1 MLTPRGRSHLIHDL
15 EPYVC
20 TYVDCAFGDLLYGSR
35 GDWIDH
41 EDRQHRSI
49 WRCTVHADQQ
59 FASEAVLRDHL
70 QQDHTMTSA
79 HIDVFAR
86 ISRFSRHDD
95 RSKCPICLHD
105 AKDIPDFTSHLANH
119 LERIAIFS
127 LPRNVDPEGGGS
139 EMSNIAAPQSMSNSN
154 SWLSGTMNHSLNSPV
169 AGPLNDLEVDALT
182 SIGHALTAQVP
193 RSPSPPTAPEYEDE
207 DDYSSIPVPRG
218 TTCKRKGCGMTYTG
232 DPRAENQPCLH
243 HPGAPTFH
251 NGNKGWSCCERRV
264 WIFDEFLSIP
274 GCKTSARHMFG
285 GTKSKLPERQP
296 KLPALYLP
304 QIEVY
309 QNHTSACHSF
319 PWKRQESI
327 QPLDFQSRNVVP
339 IIHARTEKGA
349 FESADRIWTTYRRYY
364 LSISCSLELNP
375 HVDIARLCLNGQPI
389 KGMGWRLAATSGAPG
404 GGNWG
409 LVQPTSRRDEGP
421 EEIITIVAFSATPN
435 SAPTDSQPPMQ
446 NFSSV
451 PSAPSAS
458 ATHKTEHTFDRVQ
471 FKKIGAREKYRQYA
485 HLMVELWADVRGDGI
500 QEPKWIKVTQVTS
513 ERLEIRGRSPGH
525 YNKGQDTRQVNSNTN
540 VRGSGAS
547 LYQLVTRDPSTTLTP
562 SALEEV
568 GNISAEVAGI
578 EGIRLWRESAA
589 MI

>member
-1 MLTPRGRSHLIHDL
+1 MTALQEATETCLRSFEAAIDHLSGEQNPAESDDVQEELYRFRVWMENLGGQSALEWRMRDRNSIRSTTLTLLALLQRTLIRITDVRTHSDLRLNSATINSDETLLDRLGRNSREVDFSKGSVQVYDLDSNDNTLLTRLSTANTTRRRRFRHWSKHPLRPTESETLVSEPQQSYEAGNRAKLEHEIEHGKQSIHVNVEKAICTTLETTNFGTDLNPSIAESPSIDSVATTAFDLDGRIADLPGPPRQALDGLDSVCPYCHVIYPSHNGVGRAWRSHLIHDL

-49 WRCTVHADQQ
+49 WRCTFHADQQ

-70 QQDHTMTSA
+70 QQNHTMTSA

-95 RSKCPICLHD
+95 R
-105 AKDIPDFTSHLANH
+105 T
-119 LERIAIFS
+119 IFS

-327 QPLDFQSRNVVP
+327 QPLDF
-339 IIHARTEKGA
+339 
-349 FESADRIWTTYRRYY
+349 
-364 LSISCSLELNP
+364 
-375 HVDIARLCLNGQPI
+375 
-389 KGMGWRLAATSGAPG
+389 
-404 GGNWG
+404 
-409 LVQPTSRRDEGP
+409 
-421 EEIITIVAFSATPN
+421 
-435 SAPTDSQPPMQ
+435 
-446 NFSSV
+446 
-451 PSAPSAS
+451 
-458 ATHKTEHTFDRVQ
+458 
-471 FKKIGAREKYRQYA
+471 
-485 HLMVELWADVRGDGI
+485 
-500 QEPKWIKVTQVTS
+500 
-513 ERLEIRGRSPGH
+513 
-525 YNKGQDTRQVNSNTN
+525 
-540 VRGSGAS
+540 
-547 LYQLVTRDPSTTLTP
+547 
-562 SALEEV
+562 
-568 GNISAEVAGI
+568 
-578 EGIRLWRESAA
+578 
-589 MI
+589 